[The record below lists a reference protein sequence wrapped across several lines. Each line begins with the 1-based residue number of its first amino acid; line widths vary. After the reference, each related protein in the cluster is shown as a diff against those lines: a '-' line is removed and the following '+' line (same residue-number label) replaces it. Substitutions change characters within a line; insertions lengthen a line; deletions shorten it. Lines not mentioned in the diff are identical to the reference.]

1 MLLGILKAGLRSST
15 EEDRGGL
22 KVPRG
27 RSFGC
32 PARISRPLLMMG
44 VVLAASLLLELGQF
58 GCFGD
63 TDFVPLW
70 RSEAWLSLGD
80 LRRQLVNIS
89 LPVSSAV
96 SFFTSYL
103 CEGKQICCCQS
114 H

>member
-1 MLLGILKAGLRSST
+1 MVLGILKAGLRSST
-15 EEDRGGL
+15 EEASGGL

-27 RSFGC
+27 RSLGW

-58 GCFGD
+58 ACFGD

-70 RSEAWLSLGD
+70 RSGSWLSLGD
-80 LRRQLVNIS
+80 LRGEKLE
-89 LPVSSAV
+89 LFLCSACDV
-96 SFFTSYL
+96 FLFTSYQ
-103 CEGKQICCCQS
+103 CEGKQICCCHS

>member
-27 RSFGC
+27 RSLGW

-80 LRRQLVNIS
+80 LRGQLVNNVSVCLSMFS
-89 LPVSSAV
+89 LYLVSR
-96 SFFTSYL
+96 
-103 CEGKQICCCQS
+103 
-114 H
+114 